1 MSIGND
7 KIRLVIVADHQM
19 LIDGIKSLL
28 KSDKHFEVVGETT
41 KIPDAIGLV
50 NSLQPDILLND
61 IDMPDMS
68 AIELT
73 KLLKS
78 VLPSLH
84 VLVLSIH
91 NDRAM
96 ISEIVKAGALGYLL
110 KSTTSK
116 EELAMAL
123 LKIYNGGMY
132 FIDDVSAEMMRPAV
146 ESKPV
151 NNQVNLTSREV
162 ENVKLIAEEYNNAQ
176 IADKFFISERNV
188 ETHRKNILRKPN
200 THTVLGLVK
209 FAMGNGILQLGNF
222 FMCDLVNV

>member
-7 KIRLVIVADHQM
+7 KIRLVIVADHLM

-28 KSDKHFEVVGETT
+28 KSDKRFEVVGETT
-41 KIPDAIGLV
+41 KSPDAIGLV
-50 NSLQPDILLND
+50 NSLQPDILLSN

-68 AIELT
+68 GIELT

-84 VLVLSIH
+84 VLALSIH

-96 ISEIVKAGALGYLL
+96 ISEIVNTSASGYLL

-116 EELAMAL
+116 EELATAL
-123 LKIYNGGMY
+123 LKIYNGDMY
-132 FIDDVSAEMMRPAV
+132 FSDDVAAEMMRPVV
-146 ESKPV
+146 ESKPA

-162 ENVKLIAEEYNNAQ
+162 ENVKLIVEEYSNAQ
-176 IADKFFISERNV
+176 IADLLFISERAV
-188 ETHRKNILRKPN
+188 GTHRKNILRKPN
-200 THTVLGLVK
+200 THNVLGLVK
-209 FAMGNGILQLGNF
+209 FAMDNGIVQLGNF
-222 FMCDLVNV
+222 FMCNLVNV